1 MKKNFTLLL
10 AFSLASITYSQSE
23 ANPSVDF
30 NNNSSDA
37 SNIAVSEGSILI
49 SAYYGGPN
57 LNATILEAAYSN
69 IGENSPAA
77 SIGPVGGTFSYMVT
91 DGVGVG
97 LDVNYTDISITWND
111 NTVDSSGTSVNYDY
125 KVGMST
131 IRIMPR
137 FDFHFGTTEKFAP
150 YVGVAAGWRSRTY
163 YTETDDPNFE
173 DSNAEGFNPIAFRI
187 AAGGSIFL
195 SNNIGI
201 NLELGL
207 GGGGLVR
214 GGLVFKL

>member
-1 MKKNFTLLL
+1 MKKFFALLSLGSLFTLSF
-10 AFSLASITYSQSE
+10 AQSD

-30 NNNSSDA
+30 NNNSSDDN
-37 SNIAVSEGSILI
+37 SLIISEGDVLI

-57 LNATILEAAYSN
+57 LNATILQTLYSN
-69 IGENSPAA
+69 IGSNSPDA
-77 SIGPVGGTFSYMVT
+77 SIGPVGGTISYMVT
-91 DGVGVG
+91 DEVGIG
-97 LDVNYTDISITWND
+97 LDVNYTDLSITENQSS
-111 NTVDSSGTSVNYDY
+111 VDSSGNSVNYNY

-137 FDFHFGTTEKFAP
+137 FNFHFGTTEKFAP
-150 YVGVAAGWRSRTY
+150 YVGLAAGWRERRY
-163 YTETDDPNFE
+163 YAESNDPNFTE
-173 DSNAEGFNPIAFRI
+173 ANQEGFNPIAFRI

-195 SNNIGI
+195 TDFLGL

>member
-1 MKKNFTLLL
+1 MRKLFTLLFTL
-10 AFSLASITYSQSE
+10 STISIFFSQTD

-30 NNNSSDA
+30 SENSTDA
-37 SNIAVSEGSILI
+37 SNLAVSEGSILI

-57 LNATILEAAYSN
+57 LNANILDN
-69 IGENSPAA
+69 NLGTDNPAV

-91 DGVGVG
+91 DAVGIG

-111 NTVDSSGTSVNYDY
+111 NSVDTNGTSVNYEY

-131 IRIMPR
+131 VRIMPR
-137 FDFHFGTTEKFAP
+137 FDFHFGTSEKFAP
-150 YVGVAAGWRSRTY
+150 YVGLAAGWRTRSY
-163 YTETDDPNFE
+163 YTETTDPSYDDA
-173 DSNAEGFNPIAFRI
+173 DIEGVNPIAFRI

-195 SNNIGI
+195 TNSLGI

>member
-1 MKKNFTLLL
+1 MKKIITLL
-10 AFSLASITYSQSE
+10 FTISITSVSFSQTD

-37 SNIAVSEGSILI
+37 TGLAVSEGSILI

-69 IGENSPAA
+69 IGEDNPAA

-91 DGVGVG
+91 DAVGVG

-111 NTVDSSGTSVNYDY
+111 NAVDSSGTSVNYDY

-137 FDFHFGTTEKFAP
+137 FDFHFGTSEKFAP
-150 YVGVAAGWRSRTY
+150 YVGVAAGWRNRTY
-163 YTETDDPNFE
+163 YAKTDDPNFD
-173 DSNAEGFNPIAFRI
+173 DSDAEGFNPIAFRI
-187 AAGGSIFL
+187 AAGGSIFFTDFL
-195 SNNIGI
+195 GL